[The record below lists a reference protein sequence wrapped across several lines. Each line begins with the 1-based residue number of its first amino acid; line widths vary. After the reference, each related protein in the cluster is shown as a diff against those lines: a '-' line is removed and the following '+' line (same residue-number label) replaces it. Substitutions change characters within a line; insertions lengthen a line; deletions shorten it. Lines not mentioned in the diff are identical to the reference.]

1 MDGVLRSRDA
11 VEILLQPEI
20 RVASLAVVASA
31 PMVCRLDVIHQF
43 VHAEENFG
51 AEIAA
56 AKVELVGQRH
66 LR

>member
-1 MDGVLRSRDA
+1 MEFCALEMPSK
-11 VEILLQPEI
+11 ILLQAEI
-20 RVASLAVVASA
+20 RVASLAVVAST

-43 VHAEENFG
+43 VHAEEDFG

-56 AKVELVGQRH
+56 AQAGLVGQRH